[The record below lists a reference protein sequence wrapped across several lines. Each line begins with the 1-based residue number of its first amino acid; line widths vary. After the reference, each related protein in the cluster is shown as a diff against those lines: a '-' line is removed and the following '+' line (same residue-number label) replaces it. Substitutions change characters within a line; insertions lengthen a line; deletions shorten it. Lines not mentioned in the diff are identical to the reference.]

1 MQTVAGVLA
10 TGVAYYVYQRVK
22 QDSHDGEEQ
31 RCKPPLCDYVDP
43 VGVSGLYRSLRAS
56 NENRFLDFVQQEIDN
71 VGKRVG
77 RPLRTVS
84 VRVLFFQD
92 AIFTFDPLN
101 VQAILGL
108 RFDDFE
114 LGTSRIEGF
123 RPYLGT
129 GIFAAVGKQ
138 WEFSRNLLRPHLF
151 RSRIDLEQG
160 ERHVQAF
167 ITALER
173 RREQSG
179 WTQFTDLQDLFF
191 HYTLDSTIEFLFGH
205 NVNSQLGEET
215 DSHARDVNFS
225 KAIHESQS
233 GISLS
238 AKLGPFYWLA
248 HTREFKRHLKTIN
261 EAVDPWIDAAIKQRQ
276 EDEENCLEKGTGTQ
290 QENCSMLY
298 ALTKQTQ
305 DPVELRN
312 QLLSLLVAGHDTT
325 ASTLAWFIILM
336 ADPRNEAIFHRL
348 RASIIDDF
356 GDYTVPKEVTFGRV
370 KSCRYL
376 QWCIDETLRLY
387 PAVPMNIRV
396 AKRDTSLPTGGGPEG
411 LSPIILKRGEEVT
424 FSVHLMHRC
433 KEIWGEDA
441 NVFRPERWEN
451 KPSRWNYVPF
461 NDGPRSCIGQQYAMV
476 RIAHLVIRLLQ
487 RVDTV
492 DGSHLGEV
500 GQHLTLVN
508 LPDHGVKVRMRFA
521 E

>member
-1 MQTVAGVLA
+1 MQTVAVVLA
-10 TGVAYYVYQRVK
+10 TGLAYYVYKRVSNDAGK
-22 QDSHDGEEQ
+22 ED
-31 RCKPPLCDYVDP
+31 CKPPLCEYVDP

-56 NENRFLDFVQQEIDN
+56 NENRFLPFVQEEIDI
-71 VGKRVG
+71 VRKRVG
-77 RPLRTVS
+77 RPVRTVS
-84 VRVLFFQD
+84 VRVLFFKD
-92 AIFTFDPLN
+92 AIFTFDPQN
-101 VQAILGL
+101 IQAILGL

-114 LGTSRIEGF
+114 LGTSRTEGF

-138 WEFSRNLLRPHLF
+138 WENSRNLIRPHLF
-151 RSRIDLEQG
+151 RSKIDLQQG

-173 RREQSG
+173 RLESSR
-179 WTQFTDLQDLFF
+179 WTKLTNLQDLFF

-205 NVNSQLGEET
+205 NLNSQLGEET
-215 DSHARDVNFS
+215 EAHAQDVNLS
-225 KAIHESQS
+225 KAIHQSQAS
-233 GISLS
+233 ISLS

-248 HTREFKRHLKTIN
+248 HTPEFKRVLKTIN
-261 EAVDPWIDAAIKQRQ
+261 QNVDPWIEAAIKQTQ
-276 EDEENCLEKGTGTQ
+276 EEEQNGLERGQ
-290 QENCSMLY
+290 AEQENCALLN

-305 DPVELRN
+305 DPIELRN

-336 ADPRNEAIFHRL
+336 ADTRYEAIFQRL
-348 RASIIDDF
+348 RASIVEAF
-356 GDYTVPKEVTFGRV
+356 GHYSDPKEVTFGGI

-396 AKRDTSLPTGGGPEG
+396 AKRDTCLPTGGGPEG
-411 LSPIILKRGEEVT
+411 LSPIILKKGEEVT
-424 FSVHLMHRC
+424 FSLHLMHRC

-441 NVFRPERWEN
+441 NVFRPERWET
-451 KPSRWNYVPF
+451 KPSRWSYLPF

-476 RIAHLVIRLLQ
+476 RIAHLIIRLLQ
-487 RVDTV
+487 RVDAI
-492 DGSHLGEV
+492 DGSRLGSV

-508 LPDHGVKVRMRFA
+508 LPDKGVNVRVRFA

>member
-10 TGVAYYVYQRVK
+10 TGVAYYVYQRVR
-22 QDSHDGEEQ
+22 DSPDGEKES
-31 RCKPPLCDYVDP
+31 CKPPLCDYVDP
-43 VGVSGLYRSLRAS
+43 IGVSGLYRSLRAS
-56 NENRFLDFVQQEIDN
+56 NENRFLDFVQEEIDS
-71 VGKRVG
+71 VGRRVG

-84 VRVLFFQD
+84 VRVLFFQN

-138 WEFSRNLLRPHLF
+138 WELSRNLLRPHLF

-167 ITALER
+167 ITALDR
-173 RREQSG
+173 RREPSR
-179 WTQFTDLQDLFF
+179 WTKLTDLQDLFF
-191 HYTLDSTIEFLFGH
+191 HYTLDSTIEFLFGR

-215 DSHARDVNFS
+215 QDVSFS
-225 KAIHESQS
+225 KAIHQSQS

-248 HTREFKRHLKTIN
+248 HTPEFKRHLKTIN
-261 EAVDPWIDAAIKQRQ
+261 QVVDPWIDAAIKQRQ
-276 EDEENCLEKGTGTQ
+276 TEEEVE
-290 QENCSMLY
+290 QENCPLLY
-298 ALTKQTQ
+298 ALTKQTE
-305 DPVELRN
+305 DPIELRN

-325 ASTLAWFIILM
+325 ASTLAWFVILM
-336 ADPRNEAIFHRL
+336 ADRRNEAIFQRL
-348 RASIIDDF
+348 RASILDHF
-356 GDYTVPKEVTFGRV
+356 GDGSDPKEVTFGRV

-396 AKRDTSLPTGGGPEG
+396 AKRDTCLPTGGGPEG
-411 LSPIILKRGEEVT
+411 LSPILLKRGEEVT
-424 FSVHLMHRC
+424 FSHLIRRSQRKQVHLMHRC

-441 NVFRPERWEN
+441 DVFRPERWEN

-487 RVDTV
+487 RVDGL
-492 DGSHLGEV
+492 DGSQLGSV

-508 LPDHGVKVRMRFA
+508 LPDNGVKVRLRFA
-521 E
+521 D